1 MSQAKPTMFS
11 VFRSRP
17 FTFLWAGQLISAMGS
32 SLTLLAASVLI
43 YRETGSAL
51 SVGLML
57 IATSGPTIVVGLF
70 AGVFVDRSD
79 RKRILI
85 FSDVLR
91 AILIFLIPFLI
102 PLNIAWLYIVVALSS
117 SLTQF
122 FDSAHASVLPEIASD
137 DELSA
142 ANAFMAVSSVG
153 STMFG
158 FAAAGFIVSKLSV
171 EWAFFID
178 AGSFVV
184 SAVLV
189 SLARLPAMPKLEDT
203 SIYAIFHNLKEGLH
217 VVRDV
222 RILTSLFTI
231 FGPAFFLFG
240 LQNALLLPF
249 ALSALKATEFEFG
262 LQQAAEAVGVALGSL
277 VMARLADRLREGQWL
292 VISFVLMGISAV
304 FFSLSSYIGI
314 AIFLNAVIGF
324 ANAPS
329 FIGRQLV
336 IQRSTPREVRG
347 RVNSS
352 LFVMRDVMFVTGM
365 ASAGLADL
373 WDVRMM
379 MLVSSIALVLIGL
392 IAQFLPGLGQ
402 PVAHWKRTIPLLRG
416 VEAAPRLGM
425 GKPAT
430 RLEVDRF
437 VSKIPEL
444 AQMPEKE
451 RTRLVADTL
460 VAEAKPGMVVVYR
473 GETSDSAYFIL
484 KGSVG
489 VGYITDTEYSIVN
502 YLHEG
507 DFFGEVAALTGALRT
522 ANVITEE
529 QSEFLI
535 IPSKVMKRLA
545 NNYAQLR
552 EILYSTMSERL
563 SSIELPRSISLDQ
576 NLLRELRIKSPD
588 IEQVNSA

>member
-85 FSDVLR
+85 FSDILR

>member
-85 FSDVLR
+85 FSDILR

-563 SSIELPRSISLDQ
+563 GSIELPRSISLDQ

>member
-85 FSDVLR
+85 FSDILR
-91 AILIFLIPFLI
+91 SILIFLIPFLI